1 MRNQINFTMAVLASL
16 LMAAC
21 SPKYYVPNT
30 HNVPLL
36 EEKGQINL
44 AVHGNVNQ
52 LDVQAAAGLTSN
64 IGLMVNGGFFFPK
77 DEENGNGGSGKL
89 GEVGLGY
96 FTKIGEYMVFETYGI
111 LGFGSVENYFPT
123 TVAGNPGTSGTINAN
138 IFRAGIQP
146 NIGYT
151 SKYFSAAVSARF
163 VSLNFSNIRGSL
175 IFEGVDQ
182 FIYLETHKSSF
193 LVEPALTVRA
203 GIENIKLQ
211 AQLSGSYNLTHNN
224 FPQEN
229 ALLTLG
235 IFVKI

>member
-1 MRNQINFTMAVLASL
+1 MRNQTVFSGLALIMLVISS
-16 LMAAC
+16 C

-44 AVHGNVNQ
+44 AVHGNGNQ
-52 LDVQAAAGLTSN
+52 FEIQGAAALSSN
-64 IGLMVNGGFFFPK
+64 IGLMLNGGFFFPAE
-77 DEENGNGGSGKL
+77 DDNGNGGSGRL

-96 FTKIGEYMVFETYGI
+96 YTKIGEYVVFETYGL
-111 LGFGSVENYFPT
+111 LGFGSVENNFPSTLPNNPST
-123 TVAGNPGTSGTINAN
+123 TGIINAN

-163 VSLNFSNIRGSL
+163 VSLNYSNIEGSL
-175 IFEGVDQ
+175 IFDGVDQ
-182 FIYLETHKSSF
+182 FTYLENHKSSF

-211 AQLSGSYNLTHNN
+211 AQLSGSWNLSHNN

-229 ALLTLG
+229 ALLSLG
-235 IFVKI
+235 LFVKI

>member
-1 MRNQINFTMAVLASL
+1 MRNQVKFSL
-16 LMAAC
+16 LVLVSLLIAAC

-52 LDVQAAAGLTSN
+52 LDVQGAAGLSSN
-64 IGLMVNGGFFFPK
+64 IGLMVNAGFFFPA
-77 DEENGNGGSGKL
+77 DDDNGNGGSGKL

-111 LGFGSVENYFPT
+111 LGFGTVENNFPS
-123 TVAGNPGTSGTINAN
+123 TVTGNPGTSGTINAN

-163 VSLNFSNIRGSL
+163 VSLNYSNIKGSL
-175 IFEGVDQ
+175 IFDGVDQ
-182 FIYLETHKSSF
+182 FAYLENHKSSF

-203 GIENIKLQ
+203 GLENIKLQ
-211 AQLSGSYNLTHNN
+211 AQLSGSWNLSHNN

-229 ALLTLG
+229 ALLSLG
-235 IFVKI
+235 LFVKI

>member
-1 MRNQINFTMAVLASL
+1 MLV
-16 LMAAC
+16 MAAC

-44 AVHGNVNQ
+44 AVHGNANQ
-52 LDVQAAAGLTSN
+52 LDVQAAAGLSSN

-77 DEENGNGGSGKL
+77 DDNNGNGGSGKL

-96 FTKIGEYMVFETYGI
+96 FTKIGDYMVFETYGL
-111 LGFGSVENYFPT
+111 LGFGSVENDFPST
-123 TVAGNPGTSGTINAN
+123 LPGNPSTTGIINAN

-151 SKYFSAAVSARF
+151 SQYFSAAVSARF
-163 VSLNFSNIRGSL
+163 VSLNYSNIRGSL
-175 IFEGVDQ
+175 IFNGVDQ
-182 FIYLETHKSSF
+182 LTYLENHKSSF

-203 GIENIKLQ
+203 GLENIKLQ
-211 AQLSGSYNLTHNN
+211 AQLSGSWNLSHND

-235 IFVKI
+235 LFVKI